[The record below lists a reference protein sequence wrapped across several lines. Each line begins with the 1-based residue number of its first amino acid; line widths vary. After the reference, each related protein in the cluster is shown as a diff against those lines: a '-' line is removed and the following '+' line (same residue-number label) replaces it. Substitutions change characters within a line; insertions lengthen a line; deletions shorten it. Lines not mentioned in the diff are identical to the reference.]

1 MKKCYKCNI
10 EKPKEKFHRDK
21 TRNDGLHN
29 FCKDCT
35 LKQNKKHYNDNKEYY
50 KDYYNHNIESR
61 KYYYQDN
68 KEKIQEYSKQ
78 YNKLHPNTFQIEYYT
93 NPIYR
98 LKLLL
103 RNRTYLA
110 FRDKGYSK
118 NSKTRDMLGA
128 DWEVVK
134 THIESQFRNNM
145 NWENQ
150 GEWEIDHIIP
160 LSSAN
165 NEEELIKLC
174 HYTNLQPLWFFE
186 NRQKGIQ
193 IGWNPKI

>member
-10 EKPKEKFHRDK
+10 KKPKEKFHKDK
-21 TRNDGLHN
+21 TRKDGLHN
-29 FCKDCT
+29 FCKDCV
-35 LKQNKKHYNDNKEYY
+35 LKRNETHYNKEYY
-50 KDYYNHNIESR
+50 KDYYNNNIESR
-61 KYYYQDN
+61 KDYYQDN
-68 KEKIQEYSKQ
+68 KEKLQEYSKQ
-78 YNKLHPNTFQIEYYT
+78 YNKSHPNKFQTEYYT

-98 LKLLL
+98 LKSLL

-174 HYTNLQPLWFFE
+174 HYTNLQPLWFSE
-186 NRQKGIQ
+186 NRQKGTQ